1 MIEVKIRRFAGAQ
14 KKTAENLP
22 EQPVGFTKNLIRNK
36 RRSKRDLNPRGTFA
50 PYALSRGAS
59 STS

>member
-36 RRSKRDLNPRGTFA
+36 RA
-50 PYALSRGAS
+50 E
-59 STS
+59 